1 MGGIVQSKINP
12 VPDNLVTIFILN
24 WNRKDETRLVIESAL
39 NQTYSN
45 TEIIVVDNGSIDGSS
60 EYISKLFPQIRF
72 IQLDKN
78 YGCPGGRNR
87 GLPYCNGDFI
97 FFCDNDGVLHEK
109 AVGNALICIL
119 QDAKIAVVTGLVKDF
134 NIKSEIDTS
143 FPLPSPDLKETN
155 LFQGGISLHRKSIY
169 SEIGS
174 YPDDYMYGGE
184 ETYLSLRIMDAG
196 YKIVKSGQVVLWH
209 KKSDL
214 ARNFTKDPIQN
225 WGNALMNAFQLFPI
239 EYFLAYFF
247 YFFIKY
253 PFYAFRNGILK
264 IYFRAMIPYI
274 KRLSHYNRKPVKRS
288 TYRKYRRMLS

>member
-1 MGGIVQSKINP
+1 M
-12 VPDNLVTIFILN
+12 VTIFILN
-24 WNRKDETRLVIESAL
+24 WNRKDETYRVIESAL
-39 NQTYSN
+39 NQTYLN
-45 TEIIVVDNGSIDGSS
+45 IEIIVVDNCSEDGSA
-60 EYISKLFPQIRF
+60 EYIRKLFPQVRY

-109 AVGNALICIL
+109 AVENALNCIL
-119 QDAKIAVVTGLVKDF
+119 QDEKIAVVTGLVNDY

-143 FPLPSPDLKETN
+143 FHLPSPTLKETN

-169 SEIGS
+169 SEIGN

-196 YKIVKSGQVVLWH
+196 YKIVKSEQVILWH

-214 ARNFTKDPIQN
+214 ARNYTKDSIQ
-225 WGNALMNAFQLFPI
+225 
-239 EYFLAYFF
+239 
-247 YFFIKY
+247 
-253 PFYAFRNGILK
+253 
-264 IYFRAMIPYI
+264 
-274 KRLSHYNRKPVKRS
+274 S
-288 TYRKYRRMLS
+288 